1 MTPRRKRMMLVLLI
15 VLGVAAA
22 VALTMNAFRGN
33 LVYFYSPSQIGTV
46 EKVHERNLRL
56 GGLVEQGSVRLPD
69 RPGLGLNIDFA
80 DWKKR
85 FPYN

>member
-1 MTPRRKRMMLVLLI
+1 LPL
-15 VLGVAAA
+15 
-22 VALTMNAFRGN
+22 
-33 LVYFYSPSQIGTV
+33 V
-46 EKVHERNLRL
+46 EK
-56 GGLVEQGSVRLPD
+56 GAVRLPD